1 MKLLAELEP
10 MAEIGPV
17 GIAQVLRLLAPRL
30 NALRLPDRDSRFG
43 RVWVGG
49 IEEARGM
56 SFRRVFVPGVNEG
69 LFPRPPAEDP
79 LLPNE
84 PRGDDRELLRIAA
97 ACASERLSLSFSRLD
112 LLTGRERVPSFFAF
126 EAWRASGA
134 REMEVREFEAR
145 ARVATETRIGWPAPV
160 DPRDAIDDAEFDLA
174 TLAPRAEGSGL
185 YLKKLPGRAV
195 DSLRARWMRWDAKKW
210 RAADGLVIDEIGSG
224 LMKPYSLKQRAWSPS
239 ALEQFARCPYRF
251 ALRAIH
257 GLFEAERPGALE
269 RMDPATRGM
278 IYHEVQAELLQ
289 GTDWLE
295 RLDGVLDARRGKV
308 RGETRAR
315 DSADLAR

>member
-1 MKLLAELEP
+1 M
-10 MAEIGPV
+10 
-17 GIAQVLRLLAPRL
+17 
-30 NALRLPDRDSRFG
+30 
-43 RVWVGG
+43 
-49 IEEARGM
+49 
-56 SFRRVFVPGVNEG
+56 
-69 LFPRPPAEDP
+69 
-79 LLPNE
+79 
-84 PRGDDRELLRIAA
+84 
-97 ACASERLSLSFSRLD
+97 
-112 LLTGRERVPSFFAF
+112 PSFFAF

-134 REMEVREFEAR
+134 REMEVREFETR
-145 ARVATETRIGWPAPV
+145 ARVATETRIGWPAPA

-210 RAADGLVIDEIGSG
+210 RPADGLVVDEIGSG

-269 RMDPATRGM
+269 RMDPATRGI

-295 RLDGVLDARRGKV
+295 RLDSVLDGIAAKY
-308 RGETRAR
+308 EEKLAPAIPQIWRAEIQALR
-315 DSADLAR
+315 ADLRGWVQQKAAHEPGWSPVACERRFDVYSRRQLPPPGPHRSD